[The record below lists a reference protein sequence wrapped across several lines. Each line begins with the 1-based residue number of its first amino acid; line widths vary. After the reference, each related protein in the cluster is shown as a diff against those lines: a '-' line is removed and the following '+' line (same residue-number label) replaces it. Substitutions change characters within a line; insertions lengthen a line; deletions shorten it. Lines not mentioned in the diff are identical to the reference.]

1 MWRPDTR
8 FCRSPGER
16 RVAGTRALTVE
27 AQVDD
32 ADTFGA
38 GATGAFSELAVEN
51 ENVRVT
57 PEFVGEGSSR
67 CLEMI

>member
-1 MWRPDTR
+1 M
-8 FCRSPGER
+8 
-16 RVAGTRALTVE
+16 AGTRALTVE